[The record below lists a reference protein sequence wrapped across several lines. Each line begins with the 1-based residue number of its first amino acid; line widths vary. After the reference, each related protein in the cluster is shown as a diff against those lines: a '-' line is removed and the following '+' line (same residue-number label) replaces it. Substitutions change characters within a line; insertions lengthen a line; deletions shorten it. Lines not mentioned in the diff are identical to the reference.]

1 MSYLI
6 LDLQKLR
13 RMIVHVYCLI
23 IEDKCAMTEIRTH
36 IPMTKQSELEFNAL
50 NFRNLL
56 SYLILDVQKL
66 PRMIVYCL
74 FECSYKCSLPGIC
87 VNNFIGIECKR
98 LNKVSIFMKIM
109 CRFIDKQSGC
119 VY

>member
-74 FECSYKCSLPGIC
+74 FECSYKCRI
-87 VNNFIGIECKR
+87 IGIECKR
-98 LNKVSIFMKIM
+98 LNKASIFMKIM